1 MSILRTA
8 ARLPVLGRLVRAAA
22 AIVAVSVAVIAFTGS
37 AAYASIWQLT
47 DGFDYQ
53 PASTWTVEAYGSS
66 GGGFD
71 LNAGTAR
78 TAPNNAYLWAQ
89 TQFSAVGRSV
99 TLRNNSTRNG
109 CAAAIYLTGLSG
121 AKVNIE
127 VINPST
133 WTYISLRQVTLT
145 GGGYT
150 QYTVPS
156 WTGGPNTVYV
166 RIALVGS
173 GAYQL
178 IRADDLIVQCNY

>member
-1 MSILRTA
+1 MNVLKMA
-8 ARLPVLGRLVRAAA
+8 ARKPGWGRLARAVIAT
-22 AIVAVSVAVIAFTGS
+22 VAVSAALVGFTGS
-37 AAYASIWQLT
+37 AAHAGIWQLT

-99 TLRNNSTRNG
+99 TLRNNSTRIA
-109 CAAAIYLTGLSG
+109 CAAAVYLTGLKG

-133 WTYISLRQVTLT
+133 WTYVSMRQVTLT
-145 GGGYT
+145 GAGYT

-156 WTGGPNTVYV
+156 WSGGPNTVYV
-166 RIALVGS
+166 RISLLGT

-178 IRADDLIVQCNY
+178 IRADDLVVQCTY

>member
-1 MSILRTA
+1 MSILRMAARWLALSRLARATA
-8 ARLPVLGRLVRAAA
+8 AT
-22 AIVAVSVAVIAFTGS
+22 VAVSAVVVAFTGS
-37 AAYASIWQLT
+37 AAYASLWQLT

-53 PASTWTVEAYGSS
+53 PANTWTVEAYGSS

-89 TQFSAVGRSV
+89 SQFSAVGRSV

-109 CAAAIYLTGLSG
+109 CAAAVYLTGLSG
-121 AKVNIE
+121 AKVNVE

-150 QYTVPS
+150 QYAVPS

-178 IRADDLIVQCNY
+178 VRVDDLVVQCNY